1 VVGLYHGQDANFNGM
16 VAYNG
21 QLRGCTMLK
30 RMDKAA
36 QDGEN
41 DGYKQH
47 ISEYEETQD
56 HYKKFR
62 RSSKMKMN

>member
-1 VVGLYHGQDANFNGM
+1 
-16 VAYNG
+16 
-21 QLRGCTMLK
+21 MLK